1 MIGSPLQNARTR
13 WALLAI
19 VAAVVAI
26 LLLAKPFTAPA
37 GADAR
42 DCGTKRSTARRSR
55 CTSAARASRA
65 RTSSASRAATKCD
78 VDGKPW
84 FCFAPQT
91 GPALVW
97 GKDKE
102 RFSDKHSAWI
112 EARRYPCSQATVTAA
127 DWTRARASTSDQ
139 FPAEQ
144 QLLAD
149 DLIRCKLLK
158 GKRYAAVR
166 ALLGKPDEHTGRKET
181 RLPLGIERDSMFQI
195 DGESLSVTF
204 TARVS

>member
-1 MIGSPLQNARTR
+1 M
-13 WALLAI
+13 WLAI
-19 VAAVVAI
+19 FAGAAAV
-26 LLLAKPFTAPA
+26 LLVAKPFSAPA
-37 GADAR
+37 DADAR
-42 DCGTKRSTARRSR
+42 DCGTKLLYGKTLTLHIAGKGLTCADVERI
-55 CTSAARASRA
+55 TSGDQ
-65 RTSSASRAATKCD
+65 CD

-97 GKDKE
+97 AKDKE

-112 EARRYPCSQATVTAA
+112 EARRYPCSQASVTAA
-127 DWTRARASTSDQ
+127 DWQRARASTSEQ

-166 ALLGKPDEHTGRKET
+166 ALLGKPDEHTGRKELDYT
-181 RLPLGIERDSMFQI
+181 LGIERDSLFQI
-195 DGESLSVTF
+195 DSEFLSVAF
-204 TARVS
+204 TRKGGVKSVSIDQG